1 MTGTPGYSDL
11 ERALEALTVPEDLA
25 QRHLAALAAAAA
37 APGTSWLRAA
47 ETGGARGEV
56 VPLRTRSRRV
66 PLKATAA
73 GVVVGAVLASG
84 AGVAAASTARPG
96 DALYGVK
103 TARERVQLS
112 MTREGESRARLEL
125 RLARTR
131 LAEAAELLR
140 EGDVQ
145 RAVATLARADAAL
158 ASAAAQ
164 GGDDVDAEVATEL
177 DRRVVVLGGLLDGG
191 LPETAA
197 DAAREA
203 VERAL
208 DRGAAARPNDSR
220 GPRVTPPRGKPAP
233 GPSATAPG
241 RSGDRPSGPPSGRP
255 GPGDHPTGRPDG
267 APSRGGR

>member
-11 ERALEALTVPEDLA
+11 ERALESLTVPEELA
-25 QRHLAALAAAAA
+25 QRHLATLAAAAA
-37 APGTSWLRAA
+37 APGTSWLLAGEPA
-47 ETGGARGEV
+47 LAEV
-56 VPLRTRSRRV
+56 VPLRRRM

-73 GVVVGAVLASG
+73 GVVFGAVLASG

-103 TARERVQLS
+103 TTRERVQLA
-112 MTREGESRARLEL
+112 MTRQGESRARLEL

-140 EGDVQ
+140 QGDVH

-164 GGDDVDAEVATEL
+164 GGDDVDSEVATEL

-191 LPETAA
+191 LPEPAA

-203 VERAL
+203 VDRAL
-208 DRGAAARPNDSR
+208 DRGAHARPNDPQ
-220 GPRVTPPRGKPAP
+220 GPRVTPPGKPSPAAD
-233 GPSATAPG
+233 PSAPPDG
-241 RSGDRPSGPPSGRP
+241 RPSGPPEDR
-255 GPGDHPTGRPDG
+255 GPDDHPTGRPDWV
-267 APSRGGR
+267 PSRSGR